1 MKEKNKAKNILKE
14 YVTIT
19 VGMFIV
25 SAAVY
30 YLMMPNS
37 FVVGSISGLVMVL
50 ANFIPL
56 KVSTMTMILNVAL
69 LIIGIVFVGKE
80 FGGKTVITSLMLPVY
95 LRIFETVTP
104 DVPPLTDD
112 MFINMLCHILVI
124 SIGQAILFNV
134 NASSGGLDVVAKVLN
149 KYLHFEIGKS
159 LTIAG
164 FVTAATSI
172 LVYDRKTLVVSLLG
186 TYLYGIVLDN
196 FIDGFSIRKRVCIL
210 SKKYPEIQQFVV
222 HELHRGATLYPAV
235 GGLGNQEQ
243 TEVVTILEKSEYAKL
258 LAFIHETDQSAFVT
272 VSTVSEVIG
281 EWNKHKKNR
290 LRKAE

>member
-14 YVTIT
+14 YATIT

-25 SAAVY
+25 SASVY

-95 LRIFETVTP
+95 L
-104 DVPPLTDD
+104 
-112 MFINMLCHILVI
+112 HILVI

>member
-1 MKEKNKAKNILKE
+1 M
-14 YVTIT
+14 T
-19 VGMFIV
+19 
-25 SAAVY
+25 
-30 YLMMPNS
+30 PN
-37 FVVGSISGLVMVL
+37 
-50 ANFIPL
+50 
-56 KVSTMTMILNVAL
+56 
-69 LIIGIVFVGKE
+69 
-80 FGGKTVITSLMLPVY
+80 
-95 LRIFETVTP
+95 
-104 DVPPLTDD
+104 VPPLTDD

>member
-1 MKEKNKAKNILKE
+1 
-14 YVTIT
+14 
-19 VGMFIV
+19 
-25 SAAVY
+25 
-30 YLMMPNS
+30 
-37 FVVGSISGLVMVL
+37 
-50 ANFIPL
+50 
-56 KVSTMTMILNVAL
+56 
-69 LIIGIVFVGKE
+69 
-80 FGGKTVITSLMLPVY
+80 MLDTY
-95 LRIFETVTP
+95 
-104 DVPPLTDD
+104 
-112 MFINMLCHILVI
+112 
-124 SIGQAILFNV
+124 
-134 NASSGGLDVVAKVLN
+134 NASNYSLATLSYQNKVGNPTIFDCKYVDELKQLKGDYGGRKVLN